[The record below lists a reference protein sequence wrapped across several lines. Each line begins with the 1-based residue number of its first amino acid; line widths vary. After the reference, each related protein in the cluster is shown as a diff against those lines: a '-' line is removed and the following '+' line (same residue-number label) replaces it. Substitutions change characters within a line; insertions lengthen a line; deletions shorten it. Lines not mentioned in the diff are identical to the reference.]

1 MVSFPMNF
9 AVFCLSLIAH
19 ATGLVAPGWLAA
31 RLLGWRAGWAW
42 AAAVPLSMLFL
53 LCGVELFDAIGV
65 PLRLGPM
72 VLWVLA
78 VNGGLAFALWKWPPR
93 EVVPAA
99 LENSAAAPSPGE
111 RWQTWLLVG
120 GAALLVVLAVW
131 RGLLAPLSGFDTT
144 FRWDFLAR
152 VMLRVH
158 SLAFYPPRTAA
169 EFQLYFHPD
178 GFAPLVSVSYWWVH
192 LVCALAGAPATDAVM
207 PMVIAQ
213 YAGGLALAGG
223 LAAHLAGARRAGW
236 LAVALL
242 AGTPLFFRAALIGQ
256 ETGLTAVGFAGM
268 LFALLRAKD
277 TSDTRALMLA
287 GLFAG
292 AAGLAREYGPAL
304 VAVGGLAL
312 LWRRAGWRALA
323 VFGGVAALLLAPWHL
338 RNLLRDGNPLYGHS
352 LGGLFPV
359 NATAAALMNKYHEL
373 FGFSAF
379 DGAAWR
385 GLFTQIFS
393 EAGLVLLAGGPAA
406 LWLVRRAGWLA
417 AGAVL
422 GVSLFIASVP
432 YTSGGPGYA
441 LRVLSPALVLLAIAA
456 AMALEGLGRGP
467 VRSWVVTGVVLLSV
481 GWTVWC
487 VAVFPLPRDLVP
499 TDKTWVALNAES
511 PPPGEAER
519 VLADKSLASVFNR
532 GARVLTENAY
542 AHAVLANAGSGADL
556 VPIWSPEV
564 AFLFDRKLSPAE
576 QRRRLR
582 EKNITLLLFYPGSP
596 NTKFLI
602 EASPFYTEPER
613 ARWRLLGQIG
623 GIFAILEIPA
633 E

>member
-1 MVSFPMNF
+1 
-9 AVFCLSLIAH
+9 
-19 ATGLVAPGWLAA
+19 
-31 RLLGWRAGWAW
+31 
-42 AAAVPLSMLFL
+42 
-53 LCGVELFDAIGV
+53 
-65 PLRLGPM
+65 
-72 VLWVLA
+72 
-78 VNGGLAFALWKWPPR
+78 
-93 EVVPAA
+93 
-99 LENSAAAPSPGE
+99 
-111 RWQTWLLVG
+111 
-120 GAALLVVLAVW
+120 VLAVW

-152 VMLRVH
+152 VMLREQ

-256 ETGLTAVGFAGM
+256 ETGLTALGLAGM
-268 LFALLRAKD
+268 LFALLRAEGAG
-277 TSDTRALMLA
+277 DTRALVLA
-287 GLFAG
+287 GLFASV
-292 AAGLAREYGPAL
+292 AGLAREYGPAFI
-304 VAVGGLAL
+304 AVGGLAL
-312 LWRRAGWRALA
+312 LWRRAGWRALGT
-323 VFGGVAALLLAPWHL
+323 FCGVAALLLAPWHI
-338 RNLLRDGNPLYGHS
+338 RNLLRDHNPLYGHA

-359 NATAAALMNKYHEL
+359 NATAAALMKKYHEL
-373 FGFSAF
+373 FGFGAF

-385 GLFTQIFS
+385 GLFTQMFS
-393 EAGLVLLAGGPAA
+393 EAGLVLFAGGPAA

-417 AGAVL
+417 AGAVV
-422 GVSLFIASVP
+422 GFGLFVASVP

-441 LRVLSPALVLLAIAA
+441 LRVLSPALVVLAIAA
-456 AMALEGLGRGP
+456 AMVLERLARGP
-467 VRSWVVTGVVLLSV
+467 VRSWVATGVVLLSV
-481 GWTVWC
+481 SWTAWC
-487 VAVFPLPRDLVP
+487 AAVFPLPREIVP
-499 TDKTWVALNAES
+499 ADKTFAALNAES
-511 PPPGEAER
+511 APPGAAER
-519 VLADKSLASVFNR
+519 VLTDKSLAPVFKR

-564 AFLFDRKLSPAE
+564 AFLFDPRLSAAE

-596 NTKFLI
+596 NTKFLV

-613 ARWRLLGQIG
+613 ARWRLLAQEPR
-623 GIFAILEIPA
+623 GIFGILELPA